1 MSSEVAEFPEGM
13 MLTAKQKIYA
23 FHRVKGCPSQFPFF
37 RQRTAF
43 LIDLTDVPD
52 VNPDPEVTVD
62 QLIRDQV
69 GFPLAL

>member
-1 MSSEVAEFPEGM
+1 MSSEVAEFPEGI
-13 MLTAKQKIYA
+13 MLTAKHKIYA

-37 RQRTAF
+37 HQRTAF
-43 LIDLTDVPD
+43 LINLTDMLD

-69 GFPLAL
+69 GFSFAL